1 MSKKNFGEHLIKTG
15 KVSVEQLSAARA
27 EQSKTKTSLP
37 TAIVKKGIIR
47 EQEMTELLAE
57 FYGLQ
62 TIPLESFEISL
73 DVINLVPRAI
83 CTKHKIIPVTQT
95 LGTLVIAC
103 SQPGDMMMA
112 DDLRFVTSQK
122 IEFVIASE
130 TSIENAISKYYDS
143 ESMGS
148 VISDLE
154 TEASV
159 AIEESTIS
167 RESEDDEPIIRFVN
181 LMMYEAIKSGAS
193 DIHVEPYENR
203 FRVRFRIDGRL
214 VERLQPPGGAA
225 GAIVNRIK
233 ILSKLDISEKRR
245 PQDGRLKVKV
255 EGREDVE
262 FRVSSVPSMF
272 GEKVVLRL
280 LDRSGLNKSM
290 SDLGFEKDD
299 LEKFKKAIHRPV
311 GIVLVTG
318 PTGSGKSTTV
328 YSALKELNSPE
339 TNICT
344 AEDPVEMNIEGI
356 NHVQVNSSIDLTFSS
371 ILRSF
376 LRQDPDIIFVGE
388 IRDLETAEIAFKA
401 ASTGHLVISTL
412 HTNDAASTIVRLTEI
427 GIPRYLVTSTVSLI
441 IAQRLVGMICP
452 SCKTPVKVQPQT
464 LQDLGVPQEEQP
476 KYSSIFEGQGCGVCN
491 STGVKGRVAVHE
503 VMPMTEKLKEG
514 ILAGGTSAELRRLA
528 VEQGMRSLRK
538 NALLKLQMG
547 VTSIEEV
554 LNSTVRD

>member
-214 VERLQPPGGAA
+214 VERLQTPGGAA